1 MPDREI
7 PDPSAPPALVAP
19 VAEAPA
25 PVAPAPAVSAAA
37 SASAASTSVAS
48 VARPSGAP
56 GLTYRDAGVDIDAG
70 DELVERI
77 KGHVRRTMRPEVLT
91 DLGGFAGL
99 CALPTGY
106 REPILVS
113 CTDGVGTKLKL
124 AFLTGKHDTVGID
137 LVAMSVND
145 LVVSGAEPLFFL
157 DYFASGHLDVGVAE
171 RVIAG
176 IADGCRQAG
185 CALLGGETAELPGF
199 YATGEYDL
207 AGFCVGVVEKSRR
220 VDGRRIQAGDRL
232 LGLASSG
239 FHSNGYSLVR
249 RVFLDEL
256 GADLAEPLPG
266 LDRPLGEALLAPTR
280 IYVRSLRKLAAAEL
294 MHGAAHI
301 TGGGLV
307 DNPTRMLPP
316 GAPLK
321 LQIQLG
327 SWPVPPVMQLLA
339 SAGRVS
345 PEEMRRT
352 FNLGIGMVVAVPAA
366 AAADARRLLE
376 DEGERVH
383 EIGAVAEAAEPDGPV
398 EFLGSP

>member
-1 MPDREI
+1 MSD
-7 PDPSAPPALVAP
+7 DQSQSA
-19 VAEAPA
+19 
-25 PVAPAPAVSAAA
+25 
-37 SASAASTSVAS
+37 
-48 VARPSGAP
+48 G

-77 KGHVRRTMRPEVLT
+77 KGHVKRTLRPEVLT

-106 REPILVS
+106 KEPLLVS

-124 AFLTGKHDTVGID
+124 AFLMGKHDTVGID
-137 LVAMSVND
+137 LVAMNVND

-157 DYFASGHLDVGVAE
+157 DYFASGRLEVGVAE

-199 YATGEYDL
+199 YAKGEYDL

-220 VDGRRIQAGDRL
+220 IDGRAIEPGDRL

-249 RVFLDEL
+249 RVFLDHMKLPLDAAPPGL
-256 GADLAEPLPG
+256 GEPLAS
-266 LDRPLGEALLAPTR
+266 ALLRPTR
-280 IYVRSLRKLAAAEL
+280 IYVRALRALHDAEL
-294 MHGAAHI
+294 LRGAAHI

-307 DNPTRMLPP
+307 DNPTRMLP
-316 GAPLK
+316 
-321 LQIQLG
+321 
-327 SWPVPPVMQLLA
+327 
-339 SAGRVS
+339 
-345 PEEMRRT
+345 
-352 FNLGIGMVVAVPAA
+352 
-366 AAADARRLLE
+366 ADARLALRIHL
-376 DEGERVH
+376 D
-383 EIGAVAEAAEPDGPV
+383 AWPV
-398 EFLGSP
+398 